1 MSGEE
6 IVRTYSDMVYRIAY
20 RYMSNPDDAE
30 DVFSETF
37 LTYFKK
43 ERTFESEEHRK
54 AWLIKVTINC
64 AKTMLAGRTY
74 NEEIDDRLMDAS
86 VEDTPRDEILDL
98 RRAIEK
104 LPPSYKEVIT
114 LFYLQDLTVRQ
125 IAQILDKSE
134 SAVKVALHRAREKL
148 QSYFE
153 V

>member
-1 MSGEE
+1 MSGDE
-6 IVRTYSDMVYRIAY
+6 IVRTYADMVYRIAY
-20 RYMSNPDDAE
+20 RYMSNPADAE

-64 AKTMLAGRTY
+64 AKTMLSSRSY
-74 NEEIDDRLMDAS
+74 NDELDDRMIDAS
-86 VEDTPRDEILDL
+86 TEDTPRDEILDL
-98 RRAIEK
+98 RNAIQK
-104 LPPSYKEVIT
+104 LPPAQKEVIT

-134 SAVKVALHRAREKL
+134 SSVKVTLFRAREKL
-148 QSYFE
+148 QKYLE
-153 V
+153 G

>member
-20 RYMSNPDDAE
+20 RYMSDPTDAE
-30 DVFSETF
+30 DVYSETF

-64 AKTMLAGRTY
+64 AKTMLSSRSY
-74 NEEIDDRLMDAS
+74 NDELDDRMLDAS
-86 VEDTPRDEILDL
+86 TEDTPRDEILDL
-98 RRAIEK
+98 RNAIEK
-104 LPPSYKEVIT
+104 LPPAQKEVIT
-114 LFYLQDLTVRQ
+114 LFYLQDLPIRT

-134 SAVKVALHRAREKL
+134 SSIKVTLFRAREKL
-148 QSYFE
+148 HQYLE
-153 V
+153 E

>member
-6 IVRTYSDMVYRIAY
+6 IVRTYADMVYRIAY
-20 RYMSNPDDAE
+20 RYMANPTDAE

-43 ERTFESEEHRK
+43 ERSFENEEHRK

-64 AKTMLAGRTY
+64 AKTMLSHRTY
-74 NEEIDDRLMDAS
+74 SEELDDRLTDAS
-86 VEDTPRDEILDL
+86 IEDTPRDEILDL

-104 LPPSYKEVIT
+104 LPLAQKEIVT
-114 LFYLQDLTVRQ
+114 LFYLHDLSVRQ
-125 IAQILDKSE
+125 IAEILGKGE
-134 SAVKVALHRAREKL
+134 STVKVTLFRAREKL
-148 QSYFE
+148 KSSLE

>member
-20 RYMSNPDDAE
+20 RYMSDPTDAE
-30 DVFSETF
+30 DVYSETF

-64 AKTMLAGRTY
+64 AKTMLSSRSY
-74 NEEIDDRLMDAS
+74 NDELDDRMLDAS
-86 VEDTPRDEILDL
+86 TEDTPRDEILDL
-98 RRAIEK
+98 RNAIEK
-104 LPPSYKEVIT
+104 LPPAQKEVIT
-114 LFYLQDLTVRQ
+114 LFYLQDLPIRT

-134 SAVKVALHRAREKL
+134 SSVKVTLFRAREKL
-148 QSYFE
+148 QKLLE
-153 V
+153 G

>member
-20 RYMSNPDDAE
+20 RYMSDPTDAE
-30 DVFSETF
+30 DVYSETF

-64 AKTMLAGRTY
+64 AKTMLSSRSY
-74 NEEIDDRLMDAS
+74 NDELDDRMLDAS
-86 VEDTPRDEILDL
+86 TEDTPRDEILDL
-98 RRAIEK
+98 RNAIEK
-104 LPPSYKEVIT
+104 LPPAQKEVIT
-114 LFYLQDLTVRQ
+114 LFYLQDLPIRM

-134 SAVKVALHRAREKL
+134 SSVKVTLFRAREKL
-148 QSYFE
+148 QKLLE
-153 V
+153 G